1 MEKHLFVAA
10 HPDDSEVMQGY
21 AIAAAAATAPTYVLI
36 ASNGETSTVNWM
48 GGCFCPGRA

>member
-21 AIAAAAATAPTYVLI
+21 AIAAAAATAPTYVLV
-36 ASNGETSTVNWM
+36 ASNGEASTVNWM
-48 GGCFCPGRA
+48 GGCFCPGRT